1 MSIKITLK
9 YPSLLSLMPFDNI
22 YRILLFTSSSSN
34 LSLDMPSSYN
44 LSLIGLKDLIPLLN
58 RLINMLNR
66 LVITKY
72 SIFFYNWRLS
82 YSQTIMESLA
92 EQSRTNSFFL
102 YSLIYNLRQLLERH
116 LLVYRGGIYEFN
128 QLFNLSLSKN
138 RRPAR
143 SLLRSSFND
152 SSLNL
157 RQGSLCLSIDLRIGP
172 PN

>member
-82 YSQTIMESLA
+82 YS
-92 EQSRTNSFFL
+92 
-102 YSLIYNLRQLLERH
+102 
-116 LLVYRGGIYEFN
+116 
-128 QLFNLSLSKN
+128 
-138 RRPAR
+138 
-143 SLLRSSFND
+143 
-152 SSLNL
+152 
-157 RQGSLCLSIDLRIGP
+157 
-172 PN
+172 